1 MGVSEN
7 SGPPLKRSI
16 RVPFKGSYMGSIGF
30 RVWEFPK
37 IRGTLFWGPYNKDPT
52 IEGTILGPP
61 IFGNSHILYS
71 LLARFFVPKTLN
83 LKPRPKA
90 LEP

>member
-37 IRGTLFWGPYNKDPT
+37 IRGALCWGPYNKAPT
-52 IEGTILGPP
+52 ISGTILGSP
-61 IFGNSHILYS
+61 ISETPVLVVIQTPKLGGFGHSKL
-71 LLARFFVPKTLN
+71 
-83 LKPRPKA
+83 
-90 LEP
+90 